1 MLLKAHSARK
11 RFCRSEDGLRRGQM
25 HDQYT
30 AAPYAVQAPGRLP
43 ENKKAGNAS
52 TNPAKMVRQYKPKPN
67 RGKDIRF
74 GFFSCLSQIHF
85 YCNVYNLGTF
95 ILNFAYNFTL
105 ADI

>member
-11 RFCRSEDGLRRGQM
+11 RFCRLQIALRRGQM

-30 AAPYAVQAPGRLP
+30 AAPYAGQAPGRLP
-43 ENKKAGNAS
+43 KNKKAGNAS
-52 TNPAKMVRQYKPKPN
+52 ANPAKMVRHYKPKPN
-67 RGKDIRF
+67 RRKDIRF
-74 GFFSCLSQIHF
+74 GLFSCLTQIHF
-85 YCNVYNLGTF
+85 YCNDYNLRSF